1 MLRRISEQISRFRRF
16 LITSHERPDGDA
28 IGSELALRQILE
40 DLGKESVVYN
50 QDRTP
55 GNYLFLPGSG
65 RIVHELPPLEHFD
78 AAFILDCSDLSRIG
92 EEALRIGTIPNL
104 IQIDHH
110 LSNGGFFDTRLIDPL
125 ASSTAE
131 LIFRL
136 IRDMGLAPT
145 RDVATC
151 LYTAI
156 LTDTGGFRYS
166 NTRREALLAA
176 ADLVDSGADPQ
187 WISENVYEAD
197 PPARIRLLAAAL
209 PTLAF
214 EEGGRVGSL
223 VVTQKMLSDAGALPE
238 HTEGFVEIPRSIRGV
253 EISVLYA
260 ELPDGRF
267 KLSLRSK
274 GKVNVERVARVLG
287 GGGHA
292 NAAGCRLEGALPEIR
307 RQVMEAIRRPAAEA

>member
-1 MLRRISEQISRFRRF
+1 MLRRISEQIGRFRRF

-78 AAFILDCSDLSRIG
+78 AAFILDCSDLSRVG

-136 IRDMGLAPT
+136 IRNMGLAPT

-176 ADLVDSGADPQ
+176 ADLV
-187 WISENVYEAD
+187 
-197 PPARIRLLAAAL
+197 
-209 PTLAF
+209 
-214 EEGGRVGSL
+214 
-223 VVTQKMLSDAGALPE
+223 
-238 HTEGFVEIPRSIRGV
+238 
-253 EISVLYA
+253 
-260 ELPDGRF
+260 
-267 KLSLRSK
+267 
-274 GKVNVERVARVLG
+274 
-287 GGGHA
+287 GGHD
-292 NAAGCRLEGALPEIR
+292 AAEFADLVDAHRFAVAPVFALDDADRCAVGLVAFAIFWDGQTSLLFDEGAVGAVISLALLLT
-307 RQVMEAIRRPAAEA
+307 AILA